1 MNTLTNHWPAVP
13 ALARLSLCML
23 EAEKVHFSM
32 QDNNCGTKF
41 QLHDICAQGKV
52 LQKYNF
58 CKLIPLKKAG
68 ISVIPISLQ

>member
-58 CKLIPLKKAG
+58 CKLILLKKAG
-68 ISVIPISLQ
+68 I